1 MRNKENSKNSGRKYI
16 ILSLALFCIAALL
29 TIGIMKL
36 NDAEAKGQEDTE
48 QRYILNEAINDS
60 SDLAAAVIR
69 NMYEQTDSSDLAHLR
84 KSQYGI
90 LFDDCAVMGDSIA
103 SGLSGGIPD
112 TVMMILEETP

>member
-90 LFDDCAVMGDSIA
+90 LFDDCSSHGRFYSLRAF
-103 SGLSGGIPD
+103 GIW
-112 TVMMILEETP
+112 IFA